1 MPSLDIHNCEIGTIQ
16 SRADHSVAFRVVTPE
31 LRPSEAGALMQWHGR
46 ACRVTI
52 HPHDG
57 TPDTVVTVTTERES
71 KSPSQRIRAVLFIL
85 WKQDGQPGTFD
96 AWYEN
101 RMNLLIEKLKEKID
115 A

>member
-1 MPSLDIHNCEIGTIQ
+1 MNAIQLVNAEIGTVS
-16 SRADHSVAFRVVTPE
+16 SRQDGSVCFRVISAE
-31 LRPSEAGALMQWHGR
+31 LRPSEAGLVLQYHGK
-46 ACRVTI
+46 ACKVTI
-52 HPHDG
+52 QPHEG
-57 TPDTVVTVTTERES
+57 APDSLITVTTERES

-101 RMNLLIEKLKEKID
+101 RMNLIIEKLKEKID